1 MNKKEVKMVMI
12 DQSNIDDVF
21 IYKHKI
27 EEDIAKENNEDIKR
41 MKIDEFINDYLHLSD
56 NSFYCAK
63 TQEAVAYV
71 IKNIRKELVCFYTKA
86 SDDTIS
92 GFKDAMDKIK
102 WDIEK
107 LSSQAPK
114 DVYEDITNTDF
125 FMVGNDMK
133 TV

>member
-1 MNKKEVKMVMI
+1 MNKKKVKMVMI
-12 DQSNIDDVF
+12 DQSNIDDIF

-27 EEDIAKENNEDIKR
+27 EEDIAKKNNEDIKR

-71 IKNIRKELVCFYTKA
+71 IKNIHKECVCFYTKT
-86 SDDTIS
+86 SDDTLS
-92 GFKDAMDKIK
+92 AFKDAMDKIK
-102 WDIEK
+102 WDVEK

-125 FMVGNDMK
+125 FIVGNDMK

>member
-1 MNKKEVKMVMI
+1 MNKKKVKMVMI
-12 DQSNIDDVF
+12 DQSNIDDLF

-71 IKNIRKELVCFYTKA
+71 IKNIRKECVCFYTKT
-86 SDDTIS
+86 SDDTLS
-92 GFKDAMDKIK
+92 AFKDAMDKIK
-102 WDIEK
+102 WDVEK

-125 FMVGNDMK
+125 FIVGNDMK